1 MTKGLKGF
9 QKIFGFTLRQ
19 HTKTKGYK
27 GAVIGGALICLLL
40 PVIIMAAIEVFGGSS
55 GLPEGFQNSIQQVF
69 VVDNTG
75 TAPKDFGMLNGMGDA
90 SFMDIVYTD
99 CGGGI
104 DQAIALAG
112 EDKNSL
118 ILAIDGDETSYSLS
132 VLLPEDTVLTENDA
146 ESLSGFLQ
154 AGYVFLLIEGSGA
167 SYEDMTSPD
176 AASENEKLEEYSPID
191 GVRDVLSM
199 VISFISVMLMYF
211 LVLFYG
217 NGVANS
223 VITEKSSKLM
233 DNLLISV
240 KPGAMVVGKTV
251 AIALAGALQFLAWS
265 ASIVC
270 GFALGTFVVKLIN
283 PETDMLLILL
293 FETMGEYSGLF
304 TVQGAI
310 LALLLVLAGFL
321 MYCGLAS
328 VGASI
333 AGKQEDLSST
343 NMLFALAVVAS
354 FLATL
359 QSGTSVNTN
368 TLLNWIPF
376 TSTLIMPGRL
386 ILGEASILAGLGA
399 LGMTLLTALL
409 IMLLAGRLYKM
420 MALYRGNVPK
430 PKQIF
435 EMLKDSRGK

>member
-40 PVIIMAAIEVFGGSS
+40 PVIIMAAIEVFGGNS

-154 AGYVFLLIEGSGA
+154 AGYIFLLIEGSGA
-167 SYEDMTSPD
+167 NYEDMTSPD
-176 AASENEKLEEYSPID
+176 AASENEELEEYSPID

-199 VISFISVMLMYF
+199 VIPFISVMLMYF

-399 LGMTLLTALL
+399 LGITLLTALL

>member
-40 PVIIMAAIEVFGGSS
+40 PVIIMAAIEIFGGNS

-75 TAPKDFGMLNGMGDA
+75 TAPKDFGMLSGMGDA
-90 SFMDIVYTD
+90 SFMDIAYTD
-99 CGGGI
+99 CDGGI

-154 AGYVFLLIEGSGA
+154 GGYVFLLVESSGA
-167 SYEDMTSPD
+167 SYEDMTAAD
-176 AASENEKLEEYSPID
+176 AELESEELEEYSPID

-199 VISFISVMLMYF
+199 VIPFISVMLMYF

-233 DNLLISV
+233 DNFLISV

-251 AIALAGALQFLAWS
+251 AIALAGALQFLTWS
-265 ASIVC
+265 VSIVC
-270 GFALGTFVVKLIN
+270 GFALGTFIVKLIN
-283 PETDMLLILL
+283 PETDMLLIML
-293 FETMGEYSGLF
+293 FEIMGEYSGLF
-304 TVQGAI
+304 TLQGAV

-328 VGASI
+328 VGASV

-386 ILGEASILAGLGA
+386 ILGEVSILAGLGA
-399 LGMTLLTALL
+399 LGITLLTALL

>member
-40 PVIIMAAIEVFGGSS
+40 PVIIMAAIEVFGGNS

-90 SFMDIVYTD
+90 SFVDIVYTD
-99 CGGGI
+99 CGGI

-176 AASENEKLEEYSPID
+176 AASENEELEEYSPID

-199 VISFISVMLMYF
+199 VIPFISVMLMYF

-293 FETMGEYSGLF
+293 FETMSEYSGLF

-399 LGMTLLTALL
+399 LGITLLTALL